1 MVIEEGSDS
10 GREEV
15 PGREVSV
22 VRDVAAGPEVVWDLV
37 SDLVGMGRW
46 SPENRGGRW
55 IDGATGPTV
64 GAVFRGRNRIRWRR
78 WQTNVTVIECD
89 PPRRFAF
96 RLNIPLMGG
105 CDWVYDI
112 EPTGEGCRV
121 TESWVDFRKRS
132 LVVVGRILS
141 GVADRATHNRA
152 GMEQTLDRLADHFA
166 A

>member
-1 MVIEEGSDS
+1 MDGPMNEPVSVS
-10 GREEV
+10 
-15 PGREVSV
+15 REVS
-22 VRDVAAGPEVVWDLV
+22 ATPEAVWALV
-37 SDLVGMGRW
+37 SDLTRMGEW
-46 SPENRGGRW
+46 SPEARGGRW
-55 IDGATGPTV
+55 AGGADGPSV
-64 GAVFRGRNRIRWRR
+64 GTVFRGRNRNGLYRWR
-78 WQTNVTVIECD
+78 TKVTVIECD

-152 GMEQTLDRLADHFA
+152 GMEQTLERLAA
-166 A
+166 VVE

>member
-1 MVIEEGSDS
+1 MDGPMNEPVSVS
-10 GREEV
+10 
-15 PGREVSV
+15 REVS
-22 VRDVAAGPEVVWDLV
+22 ATPEEVWALV
-37 SDLVGMGRW
+37 SDLTRMGEW
-46 SPENRGGRW
+46 SPEARGGRW
-55 IDGATGPTV
+55 AGGADGPSV
-64 GAVFRGRNRIRWRR
+64 GTVFRGRNRNGLYRWR
-78 WQTNVTVIECD
+78 TKVTVTECD

>member
-1 MVIEEGSDS
+1 VDGPMNEPVSVS
-10 GREEV
+10 
-15 PGREVSV
+15 REVS
-22 VRDVAAGPEVVWDLV
+22 ATPEEVWALV
-37 SDLVGMGRW
+37 SDLTRMGEW
-46 SPENRGGRW
+46 SPEARGGRW
-55 IDGATGPTV
+55 AGGADGPSV
-64 GAVFRGRNRIRWRR
+64 GTVFRGRNRNGLYRWR
-78 WQTNVTVIECD
+78 TKVTVTECD

>member
-1 MVIEEGSDS
+1 MPESVSVSREMAAPP
-10 GREEV
+10 EEV
-15 PGREVSV
+15 W
-22 VRDVAAGPEVVWDLV
+22 ALV
-37 SDLVGMGRW
+37 SDLTRMGEW
-46 SPENRGGRW
+46 SPEAKGGRW
-55 IDGATGPTV
+55 AGGVDGPAV
-64 GAVFRGRNRIRWRR
+64 GAVFKGRNRIGRDRWP
-78 WQTNVTVIECD
+78 TNVAGIECD

>member
-1 MVIEEGSDS
+1 MTESVSVSREVAAPP
-10 GREEV
+10 EEV
-15 PGREVSV
+15 W
-22 VRDVAAGPEVVWDLV
+22 ALV
-37 SDLVGMGRW
+37 SDLTRMGEW
-46 SPENRGGRW
+46 SPEARGGRW
-55 IDGATGPTV
+55 AGGADGPSV
-64 GAVFRGRNRIRWRR
+64 GTVFRGRNRNGLYRWR
-78 WQTNVTVIECD
+78 TKVTVTECD

-96 RLNIPLMGG
+96 QLQVPLMGG

-152 GMEQTLDRLADHFA
+152 GMEQTLDRLAADFA

>member
-1 MVIEEGSDS
+1 MTESVSVSREMAAPP
-10 GREEV
+10 EEV
-15 PGREVSV
+15 W
-22 VRDVAAGPEVVWDLV
+22 ALV
-37 SDLVGMGRW
+37 SDLTRMGEW
-46 SPENRGGRW
+46 SPEAKGGRW
-55 IDGATGPTV
+55 AGGVDGPAV
-64 GAVFRGRNRIRWRR
+64 GAVFKGRNRNGRYRWP
-78 WQTNVTVIECD
+78 TNVAVIECD

-96 RLNIPLMGG
+96 RLNIPFMGG

-112 EPTGEGCRV
+112 ERTGEGCRV

-141 GVADRATHNRA
+141 GVSDRATHNRA

>member
-1 MVIEEGSDS
+1 MTESVSVSREMAAPP
-10 GREEV
+10 EEV
-15 PGREVSV
+15 W
-22 VRDVAAGPEVVWDLV
+22 ALV
-37 SDLVGMGRW
+37 SDLTRMGEW
-46 SPENRGGRW
+46 SPEAKGGRW
-55 IDGATGPTV
+55 AGGVDGPAV
-64 GAVFRGRNRIRWRR
+64 GAVFKGRNRNGRYRWP
-78 WQTNVTVIECD
+78 TNVAVIECD

-96 RLNIPLMGG
+96 RLNIPFMGG

-141 GVADRATHNRA
+141 GVADRSTHNRA

>member
-1 MVIEEGSDS
+1 MAEPVSVS
-10 GREEV
+10 
-15 PGREVSV
+15 REVSATP
-22 VRDVAAGPEVVWDLV
+22 DEAWAIV
-37 SDLVGMGRW
+37 SDLTRMGEL
-46 SPENRGGRW
+46 SPEAQGGRW
-55 IDGATGPTV
+55 AGGADGPAV
-64 GAVFRGRNRIRWRR
+64 GAVFKGRNRNGRYRWP
-78 WQTNVTVIECD
+78 TNVTVIECD

-96 RLNIPLMGG
+96 RLDIPFMGG

-112 EPTGEGCRV
+112 EPTGEGCLV